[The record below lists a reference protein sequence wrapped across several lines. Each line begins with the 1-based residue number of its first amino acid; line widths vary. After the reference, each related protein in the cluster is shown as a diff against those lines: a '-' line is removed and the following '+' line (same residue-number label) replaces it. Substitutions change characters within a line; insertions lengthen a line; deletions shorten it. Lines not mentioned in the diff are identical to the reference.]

1 MDDFRLTTSRRCPT
15 GVVGR
20 DVAPLVGSVVVPLVG
35 SVVVPRGKILDLI
48 MEVMSVVMDSS
59 GVIFDAV
66 FVAAAPEMPSPPPTT
81 P

>member
-20 DVAPLVGSVVVPLVG
+20 DVAPLVGSVVVP
-35 SVVVPRGKILDLI
+35 RGKILDLI
-48 MEVMSVVMDSS
+48 MEVISVVMDSS
-59 GVIFDAV
+59 GVIFDVV
-66 FVAAAPEMPSPPPTT
+66 FVAAAPEMPLPPPTT